1 MDALD
6 NLHGSIYI
14 NIRQGVIVTDIHIGH
29 SGVKQ
34 TTSDKNRL
42 KHSIAII
49 KGTLFLLYYSTLIT
63 SGCFCFLY
71 TSTKETIQI
80 RYKKNNNKTQQFIP
94 RSNYCKTFLT
104 YITSIVLKIVV
115 CWKYVLFEHII
126 ISQIYSW
133 GWAQVLVYRSL
144 SPFMKMNK

>member
-29 SGVKQ
+29 SGGKQ

-42 KHSIAII
+42 KHSIAFI

-63 SGCFCFLY
+63 SGCFCFY
-71 TSTKETIQI
+71 TNLQKKQ
-80 RYKKNNNKTQQFIP
+80 YKFGIKKNNKTQQFIP

-115 CWKYVLFEHII
+115 CWKYVLFEHIF